1 MSPEEIK
8 IIFSFIL
15 RYGIEGSLAGLV
27 VFLLIK
33 NFLPGYL
40 TEKGKNLATKEDVEE
55 ITGKVESIKTDYAK
69 VIEEIRSNNQIK
81 ISAIE
86 REKSLK
92 KEIYMEAVEAITRS
106 QNIISN
112 FANLNMTEQQITS
125 EFANDAGKIA
135 KVQVVGSKE
144 TVRAVTTLMSNIGS
158 SVIGLM
164 LERISLMQRKIDIEI
179 AQDQR
184 NKHQNEIDRYI
195 NLMKGLNFEGNYDKG
210 KWEYI
215 KNSLQ
220 FETNQRDELNIEI
233 DALWKTQN
241 IEHMNYLRKTMGV
254 FFEIS
259 ALLPEVVL
267 SVRKELELEIDPS
280 DYKEIFDA
288 NIARGKEVFNDFINK
303 ISAQIA

>member
-195 NLMKGLNFEGNYDKG
+195 DLMKGLNFEGNYDKG
-210 KWEYI
+210 K
-215 KNSLQ
+215 
-220 FETNQRDELNIEI
+220 
-233 DALWKTQN
+233 
-241 IEHMNYLRKTMGV
+241 
-254 FFEIS
+254 
-259 ALLPEVVL
+259 
-267 SVRKELELEIDPS
+267 
-280 DYKEIFDA
+280 
-288 NIARGKEVFNDFINK
+288 
-303 ISAQIA
+303 